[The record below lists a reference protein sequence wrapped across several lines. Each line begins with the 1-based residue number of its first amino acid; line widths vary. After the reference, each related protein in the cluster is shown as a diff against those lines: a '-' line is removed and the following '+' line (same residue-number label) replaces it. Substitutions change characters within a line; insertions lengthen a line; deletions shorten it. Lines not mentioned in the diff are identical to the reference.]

1 MPNQRGEGL
10 QGMSKQRKNTVKNDV
25 GVPLKA
31 NAGANTNWIFKLR
44 GRMLTYYPYNST
56 YFGVVFLESWTF
68 PQVRH
73 THLCKTQN

>member
-1 MPNQRGEGL
+1 MPNQRGEEL

-44 GRMLTYYPYNST
+44 
-56 YFGVVFLESWTF
+56 
-68 PQVRH
+68 
-73 THLCKTQN
+73 